1 MSKLYTCKLEK
12 LLFSAWVNTELELSS
27 QDYLFCEDE
36 SDLRYTVEE
45 DLRYALNMGDVQY
58 KDCDL
63 TFEIPQDF
71 INEWNKLKQKEL
83 CN

>member
-1 MSKLYTCKLEK
+1 MSKFYTCKIEK
-12 LLFSAWVNTELELSS
+12 LLFSAYAETALELSP

-36 SDLRYTVEE
+36 SDLRYTVED

-58 KDCDL
+58 KDCDS

-71 INEWNKLKQKEL
+71 IEEWKILKR
-83 CN
+83 NN